1 MPITLIADFF
11 NLINIPM
18 FDAFSGLLA
27 ISFIIWEIPRS
38 VKVISDEYTKGL
50 YPEGGRVADFA
61 LFFLGLLS
69 IGYFVWDNNV
79 ERIVA
84 FLKTPGITSAFLVLM
99 LAIPLIIAMG
109 FFKRLFARLDAHNS
123 VTIFIT
129 HAFLDLAHTLFHIA
143 LIVMFVPAIG
153 FLLFGRH

>member
-1 MPITLIADFF
+1 MPNTMLADFF

-18 FDAFSGLLA
+18 FDSFSALLVIAF
-27 ISFIIWEIPRS
+27 IVWEVPRS
-38 VKVISDEYTKGL
+38 VKLISDEYTKGL
-50 YPEGGRVADFA
+50 YPESGRVADFA
-61 LFFLGLLS
+61 LLFLGLIS

-99 LAIPLIIAMG
+99 LAIPIIIVMG
-109 FFKRLFARLDAHNS
+109 FFKRTFSRLDGNNS
-123 VTIFIT
+123 VTVFIT

-143 LIVMFVPAIG
+143 LVVMFVPAIG
-153 FLLFGRH
+153 FLIFGRH